1 MAEAMPQQ
9 VPSPTLYSATTS
21 DVLALARQT
30 RAECLRDWM
39 VAGWQRRYALYGGAV
54 AGLAGYASVLALSN
68 SADVFLWTLAAFFTA
83 VTSSIAGFAL
93 SAIYGAMLPMP
104 SRS

>member
-1 MAEAMPQQ
+1 MPQQ

-68 SADVFLWTLAAFFTA
+68 SADVWTLAALFTA

-93 SAIYGAMLPMP
+93 SAIYGAMLSMS

>member
-1 MAEAMPQQ
+1 MPQQ

-39 VAGWQRRYALYGGAV
+39 VAGWQRRYALYGGAM
-54 AGLAGYASVLALSN
+54 AGLAAYTSVLALSN
-68 SADVFLWTLAAFFTA
+68 SADAFLWTLAALVTA
-83 VTSSIAGFAL
+83 VASSIAGFAL
-93 SAIYGAMLPMP
+93 SAIYGGMLSMS

>member
-1 MAEAMPQQ
+1 MPQQ

-30 RAECLRDWM
+30 RAECLCDWM
-39 VAGWQRRYALYGGAV
+39 VAGWQRRYALYGGAM
-54 AGLAGYASVLALSN
+54 AGLAAYTSVLALSN
-68 SADVFLWTLAAFFTA
+68 SADAFLWTLAALVTA
-83 VTSSIAGFAL
+83 VASSITGFAL
-93 SAIYGAMLPMP
+93 SAIYGAMLSMS

>member
-21 DVLALARQT
+21 DVLALARQP

-39 VAGWQRRYALYGGAV
+39 VAGWQRRYALYGSAV

-68 SADVFLWTLAAFFTA
+68 SADVFLWTPAAPVTA
-83 VTSSIAGFAL
+83 ATSSIAGFRL
-93 SAIYGAMLPMP
+93 SAIYGSMSAL
-104 SRS
+104 SRA

>member
-1 MAEAMPQQ
+1 MPQQ

-30 RAECLRDWM
+30 RAECLRGWM
-39 VAGWQRRYALYGGAV
+39 VAGWQRRYALYGAAV

-68 SADVFLWTLAAFFTA
+68 SADVFLWTLAALFTA

-93 SAIYGAMLPMP
+93 SAIYGAMLSMS

>member
-1 MAEAMPQQ
+1 MPQQ

-68 SADVFLWTLAAFFTA
+68 SADVWTLAALVTA